1 MKSLLNLLQC
11 FHFMFWFCGA
21 ERYMGSQL
29 PDQGSNLH
37 PLRWKAKS
45 WPLDHQGGSSLCFL
59 F

>member
-11 FHFMFWFCGA
+11 FRFMFWFCGA